1 MKKIIFSDFDN
12 TLLNYNEG
20 DKIFDD
26 YRINILKGIK
36 DKGIKLG
43 IVTGRTV
50 AFFRQFPELLEI
62 VDYIMGSNGAC
73 VYDVKNDKYIYQDII
88 EEDTFKSIVD
98 WSCKYN
104 HSFLINCL
112 DKKYYM
118 DVKKRFREFDM
129 VCSDVYSKEEE
140 YICDQIILSVD
151 EDVEKDV
158 FSYLDNY
165 KNIKVNNV
173 SYATSFC
180 NIDVCNDTVSKG
192 HAVSWLCNYLDI
204 DKKDTMAFG
213 DGVNDRSMFEVVD
226 KAIAMGNAIEQLKVV
241 ASDVALECSE
251 NGLYKYIEEN
261 ILKG

>member
-12 TLLNYNEG
+12 TLLNYNDG
-20 DKIFDD
+20 DTLFDD
-26 YRINILKGIK
+26 YRIGILRKIK
-36 DKGIKLG
+36 DKRIKLG

-50 AFFRQFPELLEI
+50 VFFNQFPELLEV
-62 VDYIMGSNGAC
+62 VDYVMGSNGAC
-73 VYDVKNDKYIYQDII
+73 VYDVRNNKYIYQDVI

-118 DVKKRFREFDM
+118 DVKKRFEVFDIND
-129 VCSDVYSKEEE
+129 SNVYNNEIE

-151 EDVEKDV
+151 RDVEKDV

-165 KNIKVNNV
+165 SDMKVNNV
-173 SYATSFC
+173 SYATGYC
-180 NIDVCNDTVSKG
+180 NIDICNSTVSKG
-192 HAVSWLCNYLDI
+192 NAVKWLCDYLDI
-204 DKKDTMAFG
+204 DKKDTIAFG

-226 KAIAMGNAIEQLKVV
+226 KSVAMGNAIESLKVV
-241 ASDVALECSE
+241 ANDIALDCSC
-251 NGLYKYIEEN
+251 NGFYKYIEDN
-261 ILKG
+261 ILK